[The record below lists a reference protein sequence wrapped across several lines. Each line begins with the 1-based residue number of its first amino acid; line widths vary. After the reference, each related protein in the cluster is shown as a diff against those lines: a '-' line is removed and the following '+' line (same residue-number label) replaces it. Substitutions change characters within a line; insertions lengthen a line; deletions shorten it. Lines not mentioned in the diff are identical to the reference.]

1 MKKQSTTKI
10 ISFALGLMLSGQVFA
25 HTSSPDSL
33 RTETKDG
40 QAFVLH
46 KVDAGQTLY
55 AVMRKYKT
63 TIQALK
69 DANPGM
75 KDNLVTGQTIRVP
88 RQKQAAA
95 KQPELAKKPAPK
107 VEIKPEEKPKVE
119 VEEKIV
125 IKPDVPPAKAKE
137 PEKAKES
144 EKPIAKPEPVE
155 EKIVIAP
162 KNPVVEK
169 EKIDPVEKPDNQPSP
184 IAVVVSKTGLHRV
197 ETGQSLYGIAVKYGV
212 LMSDI
217 RHWNNLSADQ
227 LRSGQELIVSEM
239 AYKESLK
246 KIKIDSTKSV
256 EHKPV
261 VAEKP
266 TVPPPPIPSEN
277 SNLPDPKIINTGK
290 RTIENGMAEVID
302 VADNSNKYLALH
314 RTAAI
319 GSLVQVKNAA
329 NNQTVWVKVIG
340 KLPNISA
347 NDRIIIK
354 ISARAYEKLSPNG
367 RRFLS
372 EISYSSE

>member
-1 MKKQSTTKI
+1 MKKNIITTAL
-10 ISFALGLMLSGQVFA
+10 FFVLGLTFSVQVLA
-25 HTSSPDSL
+25 YTPLSPDSL

-40 QAFVLH
+40 QGFVLH

-75 KDNLVTGQTIRVP
+75 KDNLVTGQIIRVP
-88 RQKQAAA
+88 KQAKTTA
-95 KQPELAKKPAPK
+95 KQPEIVKKPAPK
-107 VEIKPEEKPKVE
+107 VEEKPKIE

-125 IKPDVPPAKAKE
+125 IKPTPSPVKEKE
-137 PEKAKES
+137 PEKPVVKV
-144 EKPIAKPEPVE
+144 EPVE
-155 EKIVIAP
+155 EKIVIAAP
-162 KNPVVEK
+162 KAPVVEK
-169 EKIDPVEKPDNQPSP
+169 EKKDVETPEKTEPQPNLTP
-184 IAVVVSKTGLHRV
+184 IVVSKTGLHRV
-197 ETGQSLYGIAVKYGV
+197 EAGQSLYGIAVKYGV
-212 LMSDI
+212 LMSDV
-217 RHWNNLSADQ
+217 RRWNDLSADQ
-227 LRSGQELIVSEM
+227 LRTGQDLIVSDA
-239 AYKESLK
+239 AYRDALRKG
-246 KIKIDSTKSV
+246 KIDSVKV
-256 EHKPV
+256 ADNKPKI
-261 VAEKP
+261 ADKP
-266 TVPPPPIPSEN
+266 TVPPPPPIPSEN

-290 RTIENGMAEVID
+290 RIIENGMAEVID

-319 GSLVQVKNAA
+319 GSLVQVKNAS

-354 ISARAYEKLSPNG
+354 VSARAYEKLSPNG

>member
-1 MKKQSTTKI
+1 MKKNSTTTI
-10 ISFALGLMLSGQVFA
+10 LFFAFCLMLSVQVLA
-25 HTSSPDSL
+25 HISASPDSL

-40 QAFVLH
+40 QGFILH

-63 TIQALK
+63 TLQALK

-75 KDNLVTGQTIRVP
+75 KDNLVTGQMIRVP
-88 RQKQAAA
+88 SKKNTTV
-95 KQPELAKKPAPK
+95 KQPELVKKPTPK
-107 VEIKPEEKPKVE
+107 VEEKPKVE
-119 VEEKIV
+119 VVEKIV
-125 IKPDVPPAKAKE
+125 IKPDVVPIKEKE
-137 PEKAKES
+137 PEKPVS
-144 EKPIAKPEPVE
+144 KPEPVE

-162 KNPVVEK
+162 KVPTVEK
-169 EKIDPVEKPDNQPSP
+169 EKKEVETTEKTEPQPSP
-184 IAVVVSKTGLHRV
+184 TAIVVSKTGLHRV
-197 ETGQSLYGIAVKYGV
+197 EAGQSLYGIAVKYGV
-212 LMSDI
+212 LMADV

-227 LRSGQELIVSEM
+227 LRSGQELIVSEA

-246 KIKIDSTKSV
+246 KPRTDSTRI
-256 EHKPV
+256 
-261 VAEKP
+261 AEKKP
-266 TVPPPPIPSEN
+266 LNVEKPMLLPPPIPSEN
-277 SNLPDPKIINTGK
+277 SGLPDPKIINTGK
-290 RTIENGMAEVID
+290 RIIENGMAEVID

-319 GSLVQVKNAA
+319 GSLVQVKNAS

-354 ISARAYEKLSPNG
+354 VSARAYEKLSPNG